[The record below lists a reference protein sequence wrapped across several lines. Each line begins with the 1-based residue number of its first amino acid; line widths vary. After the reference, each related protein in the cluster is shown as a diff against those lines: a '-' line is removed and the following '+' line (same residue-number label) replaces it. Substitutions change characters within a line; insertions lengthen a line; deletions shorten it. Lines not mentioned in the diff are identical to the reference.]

1 MKYSKLLLFTSFL
14 CISAGTI
21 NTMTVNAAQQ
31 VTVSDS
37 TVRNAVEAV
46 NNLFTDNTYTTLSPN
61 TTTETI
67 KEARTLILKAAGKC
81 DIVHLSNLC
90 KKAESLL
97 LESTNSVDSAVQ
109 NAVEAVNNLFTDNTY
124 TTLSPNTTTETIK
137 EARTLILKAVGKCDI
152 VHLSNLCKKAES
164 LLLES
169 TNSVDSAVQ
178 NAVEA
183 VNHLFTDNTY
193 TTLSPNTTTETIKKA
208 RTLILKAVGKCDIVH
223 LSNLCKKAESLL
235 ALSVHL

>member
-1 MKYSKLLLFTSFL
+1 MKYSKLLLLTSFL

-21 NTMTVNAAQQ
+21 NTMTVNEAQQ

-37 TVRNAVEAV
+37 TVRNALEAV

-90 KKAESLL
+90 KKAEKLL

-109 NAVEAVNNLFTDNTY
+109 NAVEAVNHLFTDNTY

-137 EARTLILKAVGKCDI
+137 EARTLILKTVGKCDI

-193 TTLSPNTTTETIKKA
+193 TTLSPNTTTETIKEA

>member
-46 NNLFTDNTYTTLSPN
+46 N
-61 TTTETI
+61 
-67 KEARTLILKAAGKC
+67 
-81 DIVHLSNLC
+81 H
-90 KKAESLL
+90 
-97 LESTNSVDSAVQ
+97 
-109 NAVEAVNNLFTDNTY
+109 LFTDNTY

-164 LLLES
+164 LL
-169 TNSVDSAVQ
+169 
-178 NAVEA
+178 
-183 VNHLFTDNTY
+183 
-193 TTLSPNTTTETIKKA
+193 
-208 RTLILKAVGKCDIVH
+208 
-223 LSNLCKKAESLL
+223 

>member
-1 MKYSKLLLFTSFL
+1 MKYSKLLLFNSFL

-61 TTTETI
+61 TTETI

-97 LESTNSVDSAVQ
+97 
-109 NAVEAVNNLFTDNTY
+109 
-124 TTLSPNTTTETIK
+124 
-137 EARTLILKAVGKCDI
+137 
-152 VHLSNLCKKAES
+152 
-164 LLLES
+164 
-169 TNSVDSAVQ
+169 
-178 NAVEA
+178 
-183 VNHLFTDNTY
+183 
-193 TTLSPNTTTETIKKA
+193 
-208 RTLILKAVGKCDIVH
+208 
-223 LSNLCKKAESLL
+223 